1 MGYFIIDIKSSE
13 WFTFCKELKS
23 DAWFGEIYFGYS
35 GDLGGLSSI
44 YDDFIYPSQK
54 AVAKRIKSGKMSDQ
68 QLANLYHAVARA
80 NQGSNFQAIFSYGLF
95 YRSHAKQSDAVY
107 ELYRAEM
114 AKRNLL

>member
-1 MGYFIIDIKSSE
+1 MPDLVKFILVILAI
-13 WFTFCKELKS
+13 WVVYQIFTTVLFTL
-23 DAWFGEIYFGYS
+23 
-35 GDLGGLSSI
+35 
-44 YDDFIYPSQK
+44 SQK

-80 NQGSNFQAIFSYGLF
+80 NQGSNFQEIFSYGLF

>member
-1 MGYFIIDIKSSE
+1 MPDLVKFILVILAI
-13 WFTFCKELKS
+13 WVVYQVFTTILFTL
-23 DAWFGEIYFGYS
+23 
-35 GDLGGLSSI
+35 
-44 YDDFIYPSQK
+44 SQK

-80 NQGSNFQAIFSYGLF
+80 NQGSKFQAIFSYGLF

>member
-1 MGYFIIDIKSSE
+1 MPDLVKFILVILAI
-13 WFTFCKELKS
+13 WVVYQVFTTILFTL
-23 DAWFGEIYFGYS
+23 
-35 GDLGGLSSI
+35 
-44 YDDFIYPSQK
+44 SQK

-80 NQGSNFQAIFSYGLF
+80 NQGSNFQTIFSYGLF

>member
-1 MGYFIIDIKSSE
+1 MPDLVKFILVILAIWVVYKV
-13 WFTFCKELKS
+13 FTTILFTL
-23 DAWFGEIYFGYS
+23 
-35 GDLGGLSSI
+35 
-44 YDDFIYPSQK
+44 SQK

-80 NQGSNFQAIFSYGLF
+80 NQGSNFQVIFSYGLF

>member
-1 MGYFIIDIKSSE
+1 MPDLVKFVLVILAIWVVYQV
-13 WFTFCKELKS
+13 FTTILFTL
-23 DAWFGEIYFGYS
+23 
-35 GDLGGLSSI
+35 
-44 YDDFIYPSQK
+44 SQK

-95 YRSHAKQSDAVY
+95 YRSHAKQSDAIY

>member
-1 MGYFIIDIKSSE
+1 MPDLVKFILVILAI
-13 WFTFCKELKS
+13 WVVYQVFTTILFTL
-23 DAWFGEIYFGYS
+23 
-35 GDLGGLSSI
+35 
-44 YDDFIYPSQK
+44 SQK

-80 NQGSNFQAIFSYGLF
+80 NQGSNFQVIFSYGLF

>member
-1 MGYFIIDIKSSE
+1 MPDLVKFILVILAI
-13 WFTFCKELKS
+13 WVVYQVFTTILFTL
-23 DAWFGEIYFGYS
+23 
-35 GDLGGLSSI
+35 
-44 YDDFIYPSQK
+44 SQK

-68 QLANLYHAVARA
+68 QLVNLYHAVARA
-80 NQGSNFQAIFSYGLF
+80 NQGSNFQAIFSYRLF

>member
-1 MGYFIIDIKSSE
+1 
-13 WFTFCKELKS
+13 
-23 DAWFGEIYFGYS
+23 
-35 GDLGGLSSI
+35 
-44 YDDFIYPSQK
+44 
-54 AVAKRIKSGKMSDQ
+54 MSDQ

>member
-1 MGYFIIDIKSSE
+1 MPDLVKFILVILAI
-13 WFTFCKELKS
+13 WVVYQVFTTILFTL
-23 DAWFGEIYFGYS
+23 
-35 GDLGGLSSI
+35 
-44 YDDFIYPSQK
+44 SQK

-80 NQGSNFQAIFSYGLF
+80 NQGSNFQAIFSYVLF